1 MPAEVTDASSPD
13 RDQISERC
21 GWRACLGRFFGRAN
35 SAFSYLIGL
44 PIITL
49 LGGLLVGYYQYL
61 NAYQDKIRA
70 RGESDATMATA
81 VFTDISRKFSQAQM
95 LQQALLLN
103 VSNAFDESASIDERV
118 IAAKYAKSVS
128 DTYEKS
134 WVALLE
140 SGDLMAR
147 SAEIHIDWATD
158 FKRGPG
164 VSHYP
169 NSDPLSRSLLA
180 AYNFDCNDNL
190 PKFVPTKSNRKRKTE
205 TCHVDDDQNPAPF
218 EDSYVNLC
226 PRRHGEVDPG
236 SSVLT
241 IQWYSAKH
249 QVLTMHYCFHVLHQR
264 LAKMHAW
271 ALHDEP
277 RPATKLALPVERDQ
291 IQREIDNQAARL
303 EAFMGLASFQIE
315 AIQVKYRPVSFVC
328 HLPFA
333 TPLVSWWN
341 DACTPVRTTPYL
353 REKQPD
359 KEPSKPASNLVS
371 AVAPP

>member
-1 MPAEVTDASSPD
+1 MPAEVTDVSSSD

-21 GWRACLGRFFGRAN
+21 GWRARLGRFFGRAN

-61 NAYQDKIRA
+61 NAYQEKIRA
-70 RGESDATMATA
+70 RGENDATMATA

-103 VSNAFDESASIDERV
+103 VSNALDESASIDERV

-180 AYNFDCNDNL
+180 AYDFDCNDNL

-236 SSVLT
+236 SSVSRSSGT
-241 IQWYSAKH
+241 AQSTRCSPCI
-249 QVLTMHYCFHVLHQR
+249 
-264 LAKMHAW
+264 
-271 ALHDEP
+271 
-277 RPATKLALPVERDQ
+277 
-291 IQREIDNQAARL
+291 I
-303 EAFMGLASFQIE
+303 
-315 AIQVKYRPVSFVC
+315 VSMC
-328 HLPFA
+328 CI
-333 TPLVSWWN
+333 N
-341 DACTPVRTTPYL
+341 DWRKCTPGLCTMSRVR
-353 REKQPD
+353 QPSWRFRSSAIKFRGRSTIRRRGSRPLWD
-359 KEPSKPASNLVS
+359 WHRSRSKPSR
-371 AVAPP
+371 

>member
-1 MPAEVTDASSPD
+1 MFPRPD
-13 RDQISERC
+13 RDQISERR
-21 GWRACLGRFFGRAN
+21 GWRARLGRFFGRAN

-61 NAYQDKIRA
+61 NAYQEKIRA
-70 RGESDATMATA
+70 RGENDATMATT
-81 VFTDISRKFSQAQM
+81 VFSDISRKFSQAQM

-103 VSNAFDESASIDERV
+103 VSNALDESASIDERV

-180 AYNFDCNDNL
+180 AYDFDCNDNL
-190 PKFVPTKSNRKRKTE
+190 PKFVPTKSNRKRKADKPVTSM
-205 TCHVDDDQNPAPF
+205 TTRTPLHSRN
-218 EDSYVNLC
+218 SYAQPLSQT
-226 PRRHGEVDPG
+226 HGEVDPG
-236 SSVLT
+236 SSVT

-291 IQREIDNQAARL
+291 IQREIDNQAGAAR
-303 EAFMGLASFQIE
+303 GLYGTGIVPDRSHPGEVPACELRLPSFRLR
-315 AIQVKYRPVSFVC
+315 RPWSVC
-328 HLPFA
+328 GTTRARRLSQRHICA
-333 TPLVSWWN
+333 T
-341 DACTPVRTTPYL
+341 R
-353 REKQPD
+353 QPD

-371 AVAPP
+371 AAAPL